1 MHFMDDKH
9 QKVLKKK
16 IDHLKICPFIHDN
29 NVVLV
34 TVSTNQQYQK
44 IVEVIK
50 YKSIVEHLFVIL
62 LVINMLSS

>member
-16 IDHLKICPFIHDN
+16 IDQLKICPVIHDN